1 VLASTH
7 LFTFTLLLFNQPFI
21 STSIPPEHRAL
32 IIIDILLPYIRLII
46 CQMTK
51 QALSND
57 AKAKTKKT
65 PVKVGSKSS
74 SSSNHPVDDVIGKHK
89 KTSSAASMS
98 VAAGGKKKHASSLRP
113 AVAVPKGWPVSSHL
127 TYPAPSS
134 CCIGGKTK
142 DDTILDVDS
151 DDDDND
157 DIDIPSNKKNNYLT
171 PGNLLQQ
178 SCNGSDVFLRKR
190 AVQSTSSLC
199 PSFVTGSSSSAGGGG
214 GGGPTRFLIVF
225 PGRMSLKAP
234 PPPPPTSSNNNTTT
248 HTTSNDIENNSEHN
262 EDQTNGDRT
271 NQTND
276 DNKTTDK
283 KKNPFAPTHPPHLLG
298 KLTTSLTNE
307 GCMELR
313 IPLPSNTASA
323 SSASSS
329 NEHEIVMSG
338 RAIPLS
344 GKYMALSF
352 KRTGGG
358 SKETSSTVG
367 GGGGMGGGNNKKR
380 GTGSIICK
388 DVFRSV
394 IVLGDSKVLDG
405 DGKTVSLEGLM
416 QAQRNSNDDEKEVD
430 QIMLHYGG
438 SDRALDGGGKY
449 NNGINNGGGRKSLNG
464 GKPASAVASL
474 PRKDSISSKESDVDS
489 DDSDDKDVEDD
500 KNGDSSDTDEF
511 VPISARKR
519 RLTTGSTQKRGATKD
534 EEDDDDVEELTPARK
549 RTPRRSVESSKKISY
564 VDKSSSDEDELDSSD
579 EDEDESDNDDAYK
592 PNRSKKVAKKPAVK
606 KVSSASKS
614 MAKTNNVTKSVA
626 KSGSS
631 VKKRTPVLSVDSSEE
646 ENEVEEQ
653 IKQSSVRQLKKSTP
667 TTHGGSSGTVRRQG
681 SSAAKKVNF
690 SPTNDIINVDS
701 DDDEEDKAAKK
712 DELHAISVNARKR
725 LATATNTTLSTNQS
739 PLKKLSPIS
748 RGRRKKNSPTKSPT
762 MTKDNDDDLS
772 LGDDDPFSFL

>member
-1 VLASTH
+1 
-7 LFTFTLLLFNQPFI
+7 
-21 STSIPPEHRAL
+21 
-32 IIIDILLPYIRLII
+32 
-46 CQMTK
+46 MTK

-57 AKAKTKKT
+57 AKTKTKKT

-74 SSSNHPVDDVIGKHK
+74 SSASSSLLDDDVIGKHK
-89 KTSSAASMS
+89 TSMS

-113 AVAVPKGWPVSSHL
+113 AVVVPKGWPVSSQL
-127 TYPAPSS
+127 TYPAPS

-142 DDTILDVDS
+142 DDTGIMDVDS
-151 DDDDND
+151 DDDD
-157 DIDIPSNKKNNYLT
+157 DIDHIPSKKKNNYLT

-199 PSFVTGSSSSAGGGG
+199 PSFATASSSSAGGGG
-214 GGGPTRFLIVF
+214 GGGTTRFLIVF

-248 HTTSNDIENNSEHN
+248 HTTSNDIENINSEHN
-262 EDQTNGDRT
+262 EDQQNGDNT
-271 NQTND
+271 EQPKD
-276 DNKTTDK
+276 DTKTTEK

-298 KLTTSLTNE
+298 KLTTSLTKE

-313 IPLPSNTASA
+313 IPLPSNAASSASA
-323 SSASSS
+323 SSSASSSS

-352 KRTGGG
+352 KRTGG
-358 SKETSSTVG
+358 SKESASSG
-367 GGGGMGGGNNKKR
+367 GGGGGLGGGNNKKR

-416 QAQRNSNDDEKEVD
+416 QTQRDSNDENGLHE
-430 QIMLHYGG
+430 MLHYGG

-449 NNGINNGGGRKSLNG
+449 NNGINGGGSRKSLNG
-464 GKPASAVASL
+464 GKTTASTAASFL
-474 PRKDSISSKESDVDS
+474 RKDSISSKESDVDS
-489 DDSDDKDVEDD
+489 DDSDAMDVEDD

-511 VPISARKR
+511 VPISAKKRK
-519 RLTTGSTQKRGATKD
+519 LTTGSTQKRGAKKD
-534 EEDDDDVEELTPARK
+534 EEDDDDDVEELTPARK

-579 EDEDESDNDDAYK
+579 EDEDDSDNDDAYK
-592 PNRSKKVAKKPAVK
+592 PNRSKKVTEKPAVK
-606 KVSSASKS
+606 KGSSASKS
-614 MAKTNNVTKSVA
+614 VAKTNNISSKSVA
-626 KSGSS
+626 KPGSS

-646 ENEVEEQ
+646 ENDTEEQ
-653 IKQSSVRQLKKSTP
+653 IKQSSVRQSKKSTP
-667 TTHGGSSGTVRRQG
+667 TTNGGSSGTVRRQG
-681 SSAAKKVNF
+681 SSAAKNVNF

-701 DDDEEDKAAKK
+701 DDDEEDETAKK

>member
-1 VLASTH
+1 
-7 LFTFTLLLFNQPFI
+7 
-21 STSIPPEHRAL
+21 
-32 IIIDILLPYIRLII
+32 
-46 CQMTK
+46 
-51 QALSND
+51 
-57 AKAKTKKT
+57 
-65 PVKVGSKSS
+65 
-74 SSSNHPVDDVIGKHK
+74 
-89 KTSSAASMS
+89 
-98 VAAGGKKKHASSLRP
+98 
-113 AVAVPKGWPVSSHL
+113 
-127 TYPAPSS
+127 
-134 CCIGGKTK
+134 
-142 DDTILDVDS
+142 
-151 DDDDND
+151 
-157 DIDIPSNKKNNYLT
+157 
-171 PGNLLQQ
+171 
-178 SCNGSDVFLRKR
+178 
-190 AVQSTSSLC
+190 
-199 PSFVTGSSSSAGGGG
+199 
-214 GGGPTRFLIVF
+214 
-225 PGRMSLKAP
+225 
-234 PPPPPTSSNNNTTT
+234 
-248 HTTSNDIENNSEHN
+248 
-262 EDQTNGDRT
+262 
-271 NQTND
+271 
-276 DNKTTDK
+276 
-283 KKNPFAPTHPPHLLG
+283 
-298 KLTTSLTNE
+298 
-307 GCMELR
+307 
-313 IPLPSNTASA
+313 
-323 SSASSS
+323 
-329 NEHEIVMSG
+329 
-338 RAIPLS
+338 
-344 GKYMALSF
+344 MALSF

-358 SKETSSTVG
+358 SKESSSSG
-367 GGGGMGGGNNKKR
+367 GGGGGLGGLGGGNNKKR

-449 NNGINNGGGRKSLNG
+449 NTGINNGGGRKSLNG
-464 GKPASAVASL
+464 GKPASAAASL

-489 DDSDDKDVEDD
+489 DDSDVMDVEDD

-534 EEDDDDVEELTPARK
+534 EEDDDDDVEELTPARK

-579 EDEDESDNDDAYK
+579 EDEAESDNDDAYK
-592 PNRSKKVAKKPAVK
+592 PNRPKKVTEKPVVK
-606 KVSSASKS
+606 KGSSASKS
-614 MAKTNNVTKSVA
+614 VAKTNNISSKSVA
-626 KSGSS
+626 KPGSS

-646 ENEVEEQ
+646 ENDVEEQ

-667 TTHGGSSGTVRRQG
+667 TTNGGSSGTVRRQG

-701 DDDEEDKAAKK
+701 DDDEEDETAKK

-725 LATATNTTLSTNQS
+725 LATATNTTLLTNQS